1 MSSPDPNAPSINV
14 RFGAAVRRLRRQH
27 ALSQEALADLAGIN
41 RSYLGEVERGQVTP
55 SLETIEKIAR
65 ALGRPL
71 SEVLAASSA

>member
-1 MSSPDPNAPSINV
+1 V
-14 RFGAAVRRLRRQH
+14 RPCGACAGST

-71 SEVLAASSA
+71 AEVIAASYG